1 MAHRGET
8 LHNEVSCIADLKA
21 LGSSKLPKMVRGEL
35 RENEAAFDRYKIL
48 PRVLRNVDNVDTTT
62 EILGTK
68 VSLPFGFSPAA
79 SQKLAHPDG
88 ELAASRAAAKY
99 GICMGLSSY
108 SNYSLEDVAAQGT
121 GNPYV
126 MQMCVLRDRSI
137 TIQLLERAQKAGYKA
152 LFLSVDVPVLGK
164 RLNEYR
170 NSYTLPEDMNWPN
183 ILSCGADTSNR
194 TDYDP
199 SLDWETT
206 IPWLR
211 KHTSL
216 QIWLKGICSPA
227 DVELAIHYGV
237 DGIVIS
243 NHGGRQLDGIPATL
257 DALRLCAPIAR
268 GRIPLAIDGG
278 IRRGSDIFKAL
289 ALGASYCFVG
299 RIPIWGLAVSFVL
312 WHIAMIGLANYIQYN
327 GQEGVEL
334 AIRILQ
340 QELKITMA
348 LAGCTSISDI
358 NESYLSVLNA
368 NGQLAKL

>member
-21 LGSSKLPKMVRGEL
+21 LGSSKLPKMVRDYYNEGAMDLITL

-194 TDYDP
+194 TDYV
-199 SLDWETT
+199 
-206 IPWLR
+206 
-211 KHTSL
+211 
-216 QIWLKGICSPA
+216 CSPA

-299 RIPIWGLAVSFVL
+299 RIPIWGLA
-312 WHIAMIGLANYIQYN
+312 YN

>member
-183 ILSCGADTSNR
+183 ILSCGADTSNH
-194 TDYDP
+194 P

-312 WHIAMIGLANYIQYN
+312 WHVAMIGLANYIQYN

>member
-8 LHNEVSCIADLKA
+8 LSKDVSCIADLKEF
-21 LGSSKLPKMVRGEL
+21 GSRRLPPMVRDYYNEGAMDLITL
-35 RENEAAFDRYKIL
+35 RENEAAFERYKIL
-48 PRVLRNVDNVDTTT
+48 PRTLVNVDKIDTST

-68 VSLPFGFSPAA
+68 VALPFGFSPAA

-88 ELAASRAAAKY
+88 ELAVSRAAAKY

-108 SNYSLEDVAAQGT
+108 SNYSLEDVANQGLE
-121 GNPYV
+121 NPYA

-137 TIQLLERAQKAGYKA
+137 TIQLLQRAEKAGYKA

-170 NSYTLPEDMNWPN
+170 NNYELPKDMSWPN
-183 ILSCGADTSNR
+183 ILSNGSDTSNR

-199 SLDWETT
+199 SLDWEST

-211 KHTSL
+211 KHTTL
-216 QIWLKGICSPA
+216 KIWLKGICNPD
-227 DVELAIHYGV
+227 DVELATRYGV

-257 DALRLCAPIAR
+257 DALRLCAPVAK

-289 ALGASYCFVG
+289 ALGASYCFMG
-299 RIPIWGLAVSFVL
+299 RIPIWGLA
-312 WHIAMIGLANYIQYN
+312 YD
-327 GQEGVEL
+327 GQDGVEL
-334 AIRILQ
+334 AIRILR
-340 QELKITMA
+340 QELRITMA
-348 LAGCTSISDI
+348 LAGCRSISEI
-358 NESYLSVLNA
+358 QQSYLTVMKPDGVLS
-368 NGQLAKL
+368 KL

>member
-21 LGSSKLPKMVRGEL
+21 LGSSKLPKMVRDYYNEGAMDLITL

-137 TIQLLERAQKAGYKA
+137 TIQLL
-152 LFLSVDVPVLGK
+152 DVPVLGK

-299 RIPIWGLAVSFVL
+299 RIPIWGLA
-312 WHIAMIGLANYIQYN
+312 YN

>member
-1 MAHRGET
+1 MAHRGESF
-8 LHNEVSCIADLKA
+8 HKDVSCIADLKA
-21 LGSSKLPKMVRGEL
+21 LGSSRLPAMVRDYYNEGAMDL
-35 RENEAAFDRYKIL
+35 ITLHDNEAAFDRYKIL
-48 PRVLRNVDNVDTTT
+48 PRVLINVANVDTST

-88 ELAASRAAAKY
+88 ELATSRAAAKF

-108 SNYSLEDVAAQGT
+108 SNYSLEDVAAQGI

-137 TIQLLERAQKAGYKA
+137 TLQLLQRAERSGYKA
-152 LFLSVDVPVLGK
+152 LFLSVDVPVLGM
-164 RLNEYR
+164 RLNEFR
-170 NSYTLPEDMNWPN
+170 NSFVLPEDMEWPN
-183 ILSCGADTSNR
+183 ILSNGSDLSNK

-199 SLDWETT
+199 SLDWAKT

-211 KHTSL
+211 EHTSM
-216 QIWLKGICSPA
+216 QIWLKGVCSPA

-237 DGIVIS
+237 DGIVVS
-243 NHGGRQLDGIPATL
+243 NHGGRQLDGVPATL
-257 DALRLCAPIAR
+257 DSLRLCAEVAK

-289 ALGASYCFVG
+289 ALGASYCFMG
-299 RIPIWGLAVSFVL
+299 RIPIWGLA
-312 WHIAMIGLANYIQYN
+312 YD

-334 AIRILQ
+334 AIKILR
-340 QELKITMA
+340 QELRVTMA
-348 LAGCTSISDI
+348 LAGCQTIADI
-358 NESYLSVLNA
+358 RESHLSVLQPD
-368 NGQLAKL
+368 GRLSKL